1 MARRGAE
8 RPPTA
13 RMAWSRSI
21 ADAVIA
27 AASAGGIGVALS
39 CVIMLIAA
47 LGGSPD
53 ALQPIGLGILAV
65 SAITAAL
72 FSALLGPVLAAVNL
86 ARMRMYLGA
95 VPGSASL
102 RNAVEF
108 RGQASSSPLFPLQV
122 TLVCVAGAG
131 ALAAIVSGILWAQQP
146 DAVYRDATLCCIGL
160 VVLAV
165 LGVLICRGMT
175 RNRLAPVLSD
185 LPAGSVGQRDADETI
200 LADTRENRR
209 LLAARA
215 RRRSTPLDNAR
226 SVAGWCLAAA
236 VVGVGATA
244 RLGHDPA
251 WSWLAIATAVL
262 AAACVVALIALH
274 LAGWTQL
281 TRLPG
286 VLRGSPTEVEQER
299 GRSLTRDLRGQM
311 LATMTLW
318 SLAAFA
324 SMGLVLGEDVVATSS
339 GRTLGLLGI
348 LVLWVAGLSL
358 LTWLRVRLER
368 LGPLL
373 REEFGYDV
381 PVRTASGDSSP
392 GLV

>member
-8 RPPTA
+8 LPPTA
-13 RMAWSRSI
+13 RMVWSRSI

-27 AASAGGIGVALS
+27 AASAGGIGIALS
-39 CVIMLIAA
+39 CVIMLLAVV
-47 LGGSPD
+47 GGASD
-53 ALQPIGLGILAV
+53 GLQPIGLSILAV
-65 SAITAAL
+65 SAGAAAL
-72 FSALLGPVLAAVNL
+72 FSAMLGPAFAAVNL
-86 ARMRMYLGA
+86 ARMRMYRGA
-95 VPGSASL
+95 APGSVPL

-108 RGQASSSPLFPLQV
+108 RGQATSSSLFPLEV

-131 ALAAIVSGILWAQQP
+131 ALAAIVSGILWAQEP
-146 DAVYRDATLCCIGL
+146 DAVYRDAMLCCTGF

-165 LGVLICRGMT
+165 LGVLICRGIT
-175 RNRLAPVLSD
+175 RHRLAPVLAG
-185 LPAGSVGQRDADETI
+185 LPAGAVGQRDADETI

-215 RRRSTPLDNAR
+215 RRVSTPLDNAR
-226 SVAGWCLAAA
+226 SAAGWCLAAA

-244 RLGHDPA
+244 RLRHEPA
-251 WSWLAIATAVL
+251 WSWLAIAAAVL
-262 AAACVVALIALH
+262 AAVCVVALIVLH
-274 LAGWTQL
+274 LARWIQL

-299 GRSLTRDLRGQM
+299 GRSLTRDLRDQM
-311 LATMTLW
+311 LATMILW
-318 SLAAFA
+318 SLAAYA
-324 SMGLVLGEDVVATSS
+324 GMGLVRGEDVVATSS

-348 LVLWVAGLSL
+348 LILWVAGLSL

>member
-8 RPPTA
+8 LPPTA

-27 AASAGGIGVALS
+27 AASAGGIGIALS

-47 LGGSPD
+47 LGGASD
-53 ALQPIGLGILAV
+53 ALQPIALGILAV
-65 SAITAAL
+65 SAIAAAL
-72 FSALLGPVLAAVNL
+72 FSALLGPALAAVNL

-95 VPGSASL
+95 VPGSGPL

-108 RGQASSSPLFPLQV
+108 RGQASSAPLFPLQV

-131 ALAAIVSGILWAQQP
+131 ALAAVVSGILWSQEP
-146 DAVYRDATLCCIGL
+146 DAAYRGATLCCIAL

-165 LGVLICRGMT
+165 LGVLICRGIT
-175 RNRLAPVLSD
+175 RSRIASVLAD

-215 RRRSTPLDNAR
+215 RRLSTPLDRAR
-226 SVAGWCLAAA
+226 SAAGWCLAAA
-236 VVGVGATA
+236 VVGVGATG
-244 RLGHDPA
+244 RLRHDPI
-251 WSWLAIATAVL
+251 WSWLAVATAVL
-262 AAACVVALIALH
+262 AAACVAALIALH
-274 LAGWTQL
+274 LARWTQL

-286 VLRGSPTEVEQER
+286 VLRGSPTDAERER
-299 GRSLTRDLRGQM
+299 GRSLTRDLRDQM
-311 LATMTLW
+311 MATMILW
-318 SLAAFA
+318 SLTAFA
-324 SMGLVLGEDVVATSS
+324 GMGLVLGGDVAAASS
-339 GRTLGLLGI
+339 GRALGLLGI
-348 LVLWVAGLSL
+348 LALWAAGLSL
-358 LTWLRVRLER
+358 LTWLRLRLER

-392 GLV
+392 GPV

>member
-47 LGGSPD
+47 LGGASD
-53 ALQPIGLGILAV
+53 ALQSIGLGILAV

-72 FSALLGPVLAAVNL
+72 FSALLGPALAAVNL

-95 VPGSASL
+95 APGAAPL

-108 RGQASSSPLFPLQV
+108 RGQAISSPLFPLQV

-131 ALAAIVSGILWAQQP
+131 ALAAIVSGILWAQEP
-146 DAVYRDATLCCIGL
+146 DAVYRDVTLSSAAL
-160 VVLAV
+160 VVLTV
-165 LGVLICRGMT
+165 LGVLVCRGIT
-175 RNRLAPVLSD
+175 RNRVAPVLAD
-185 LPAGSVGQRDADETI
+185 LPAGSVGQRDAEETI
-200 LADTRENRR
+200 LPDTRENRR

-215 RRRSTPLDNAR
+215 RRTSTPLDNAR

-274 LAGWTQL
+274 LARWTQL

>member
-8 RPPTA
+8 LPPTA
-13 RMAWSRSI
+13 RMVWSRSI

-27 AASAGGIGVALS
+27 AASAGGIGIALS
-39 CVIMLIAA
+39 CVIMLLAA
-47 LGGSPD
+47 LGGASD
-53 ALQPIGLGILAV
+53 GLQAIGLGILAV
-65 SAITAAL
+65 SAGAAAL
-72 FSALLGPVLAAVNL
+72 FSALLGPAFAAVNL
-86 ARMRMYLGA
+86 VRMRMYLGA
-95 VPGSASL
+95 APGSAPL
-102 RNAVEF
+102 RKAVEF

-122 TLVCVAGAG
+122 TLVCLAGAG
-131 ALAAIVSGILWAQQP
+131 ALAAMVSGILWAQEP
-146 DAVYRDATLCCIGL
+146 DAVYRDATLCCSGL

-165 LGVLICRGMT
+165 LGVLVCRGIT
-175 RNRLAPVLSD
+175 RNRLAPVLAD
-185 LPAGSVGQRDADETI
+185 LPAGAVGQRDADETI

-215 RRRSTPLDNAR
+215 RRVSTPLDNAR

-236 VVGVGATA
+236 VVGIGATA
-244 RLGHDPA
+244 RLGHEPA
-251 WSWLAIATAVL
+251 WSWLAIATVVL
-262 AAACVVALIALH
+262 AAVCVVALIVLH
-274 LAGWTQL
+274 LARWTQL
-281 TRLPG
+281 TRLPA

-299 GRSLTRDLRGQM
+299 GRSLTRDLRDQM
-311 LATMTLW
+311 LATMILW

-324 SMGLVLGEDVVATSS
+324 GMGLVLGEDVVATSS

>member
-1 MARRGAE
+1 
-8 RPPTA
+8 
-13 RMAWSRSI
+13 
-21 ADAVIA
+21 
-27 AASAGGIGVALS
+27 
-39 CVIMLIAA
+39 
-47 LGGSPD
+47 
-53 ALQPIGLGILAV
+53 
-65 SAITAAL
+65 
-72 FSALLGPVLAAVNL
+72 
-86 ARMRMYLGA
+86 
-95 VPGSASL
+95 
-102 RNAVEF
+102 
-108 RGQASSSPLFPLQV
+108 
-122 TLVCVAGAG
+122 
-131 ALAAIVSGILWAQQP
+131 
-146 DAVYRDATLCCIGL
+146 
-160 VVLAV
+160 
-165 LGVLICRGMT
+165 
-175 RNRLAPVLSD
+175 
-185 LPAGSVGQRDADETI
+185 
-200 LADTRENRR
+200 
-209 LLAARA
+209 
-215 RRRSTPLDNAR
+215 
-226 SVAGWCLAAA
+226 
-236 VVGVGATA
+236 
-244 RLGHDPA
+244 
-251 WSWLAIATAVL
+251 LAIATAVL

-274 LAGWTQL
+274 LARWTQL

>member
-8 RPPTA
+8 LPPTA

-39 CVIMLIAA
+39 CAIMIIAA
-47 LGGSPD
+47 LRGASD
-53 ALQPIGLGILAV
+53 TLQPIGLGILAV
-65 SAITAAL
+65 SAVAAAL
-72 FSALLGPVLAAVNL
+72 FSALLGPALAAVNL

-131 ALAAIVSGILWAQQP
+131 ALAAIVSGILWAQEP

-160 VVLAV
+160 VVLTV

-175 RNRLAPVLSD
+175 RNCLAPVLSD
-185 LPAGSVGQRDADETI
+185 LPAGSVGQRDAEETI
-200 LADTRENRR
+200 LSDTRENRR

-215 RRRSTPLDNAR
+215 RRTSTPLDNAR

-274 LAGWTQL
+274 LARWTQL